1 MIETYYD
8 QLAPYYKFLLQDWEA
23 SVLRQAAVLDGVI
36 REFFGP
42 DARRILDAA
51 CGIGT
56 QSLGLAQRGYTVA
69 ASDISPVAVARAQAE
84 AVKLG
89 LPITFGVAD
98 MRRLATAYP
107 QPFDVVMACDNAVPH
122 LLSEAEILQA
132 FEQFY
137 RCTLPNGGCIISVRD
152 YARLEERSGKKLYPR
167 AVHPTPDGRVVVF
180 DLWEFDGDYYDFT
193 TYIVEDKNETTA
205 AAHVIRGGRYYC
217 VTLAALESLLRQ
229 AGFHRVVTLADR
241 FYQPLVIGLKAPRPT
256 Q

>member
-69 ASDISPVAVARAQAE
+69 ASDISPVAVAHAQAE

-98 MRRLATAYP
+98 MRHLATAYP

-132 FEQFY
+132 FEQFC

-167 AVHPTPDGRVVVF
+167 TVHPTPDGRIVVF

-205 AAHVIRGGRYYC
+205 TAHVIRGGRYYC
-217 VTLAALESLLRQ
+217 ITVAALEKLLRQ
-229 AGFHRVVTLADR
+229 AGFLRVVTLTDT
-241 FYQPLVIGLKAPRPT
+241 FYQPLVIGLKAQGPT
-256 Q
+256 P